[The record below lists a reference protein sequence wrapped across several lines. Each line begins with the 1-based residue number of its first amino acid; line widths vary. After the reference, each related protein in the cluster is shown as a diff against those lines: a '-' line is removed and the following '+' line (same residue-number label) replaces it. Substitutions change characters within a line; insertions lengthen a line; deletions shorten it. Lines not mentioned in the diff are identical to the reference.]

1 MIGRISEKEVR
12 ILTVDD
18 VAESQKKLIASAN
31 DIFQLRP
38 ALMRILLRHYK
49 WDGDRLLEAFAANPD
64 SVFSEAGLAPPEA
77 QVCFER
83 I

>member
-1 MIGRISEKEVR
+1 
-12 ILTVDD
+12 
-18 VAESQKKLIASAN
+18 
-31 DIFQLRP
+31 
-38 ALMRILLRHYK
+38 MRILLRHYK